1 MRREGLTMAVNDRFE
16 RLPLLQ
22 IRFAKAANEQRVKR
36 ITFVFSAAS

>member
-1 MRREGLTMAVNDRFE
+1 MAVKDRFE

-22 IRFAKAANEQRVKR
+22 ISFAKAAHEQWVEQ